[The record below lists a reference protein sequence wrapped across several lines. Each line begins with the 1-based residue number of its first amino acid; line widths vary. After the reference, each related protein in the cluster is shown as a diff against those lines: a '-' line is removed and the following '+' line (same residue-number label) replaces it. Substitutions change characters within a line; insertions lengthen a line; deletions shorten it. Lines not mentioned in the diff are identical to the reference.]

1 MPYTTLEFY
10 NDEYAG
16 EHLEQE
22 EFAKLLKHAERK
34 IDSVTFYRIRK
45 SGIESFSEFIQQ
57 QIQLAI
63 CNQIEYFK
71 EAGGTSELAVSK
83 PDNVSIGRTSISD
96 SNFASTATSLNSGLI
111 GSDVRSYLAHTGLLY
126 NGVGVR

>member
-1 MPYTTLEFY
+1 
-10 NDEYAG
+10 
-16 EHLEQE
+16 
-22 EFAKLLKHAERK
+22 RK
-34 IDSVTFYRIRK
+34 IDSLTFYRIRK
-45 SGIESFSEFIQQ
+45 NGIESFSEFIQQ

-96 SNFASTATSLNSGLI
+96 SNFASTATSLNNGLI
-111 GSDVRSYLAHTGLLY
+111 GSDVRSYLAPTGLLY
-126 NGVGVR
+126 SGVGVR